1 MGGGEAEEPALS
13 TRAREKMSEEMRGA
27 IPRQARPRGL
37 REPPGAAERPRS
49 CAPGP
54 RRAAAPGRRGRE
66 EKFAGAAA
74 EGAGGACVSANVCVD
89 GDVPANTPAAAPA
102 AAAHPRGR
110 APLGLAAA
118 AAPHP
123 QPRTH
128 LPAADTHTRLRNR
141 PCRAPPGSAPQP
153 PCPAL
158 PGAPLHHPGGAS
170 LHPSLLS
177 PPSRPPC
184 CIPAR
189 PPPPSSPSRRGLA
202 PHAGSIK
209 VFTSSRP
216 LSRNRSR
223 SCNPLDSPPPALPAA
238 GSGRAPNSAPDT
250 SQLYRFL
257 YIFLPFPGIGARE
270 GGAGNPHP
278 ESSLIRAEPPPCKSD
293 HQAGNGNDQTLL
305 LSVCRQIIPLIQ

>member
-1 MGGGEAEEPALS
+1 
-13 TRAREKMSEEMRGA
+13 MRKRLCGN
-27 IPRQARPRGL
+27 L
-37 REPPGAAERPRS
+37 
-49 CAPGP
+49 
-54 RRAAAPGRRGRE
+54 
-66 EKFAGAAA
+66 
-74 EGAGGACVSANVCVD
+74 
-89 GDVPANTPAAAPA
+89 PANTPAAAP

-128 LPAADTHTRLRNR
+128 PTPGRGHAHTARKAALPSAPGLSPAAAL
-141 PCRAPPGSAPQP
+141 
-153 PCPAL
+153 PCPARGPA
-158 PGAPLHHPGGAS
+158 PGPAPS
-170 LHPSLLS
+170 PSRRSLS
-177 PPSRPPC
+177 PPSRPRC

-257 YIFLPFPGIGARE
+257 YIFLPFPRIGARE